1 MLTPMDIQQKKFH
14 VGLGYDKK
22 DVGAFFAEVAKDF
35 EQLFRSNAE
44 LTERVSILSDQL
56 QNYKS
61 KEAALDKSLM
71 LAEKDSEDKKAK
83 ASREAKNI
91 ELDAKNKAKAIVS
104 DAENRLN
111 EIKDEIEVLKSTY
124 AAYKSNF
131 ATLLKKQFEFL
142 GETDFD
148 VDSYIDER
156 AWSVIAGGASQES
169 PDDGSFGT
177 FSGDPQMRDPSL
189 GGLGSG
195 ISSFQSGGGFDN
207 PTTSTSAVYTSA
219 LSANENFVDPFNPTK
234 DNNRYNPFSKVTDE
248 PKSKKPNNQS
258 PKNSAPKVKPTSDK
272 MTKAEPKEEEK
283 AAPEK
288 KEAPKETPKQESA
301 PKAETKVD
309 DIPPITT
316 PVSEPETKPESEMK
330 AAEESSFSGDVEET
344 ASGVAMIS
352 DEIDNGEPEDDGFEF
367 V

>member
-22 DVGAFFAEVAKDF
+22 DVGTFFAEVAKDF

-111 EIKDEIEVLKSTY
+111 EIKEEIEVLKSTY

-131 ATLLKKQFEFL
+131 STLLKKQFEFL

-156 AWSVIAGGASQES
+156 AWSVIAGGGASQES
-169 PDDGSFGT
+169 SGDGSFGT

-272 MTKAEPKEEEK
+272 MTKAEPKTEEK

-301 PKAETKVD
+301 PKAETKVE
-309 DIPPITT
+309 DIPPIQT
-316 PVSEPETKPESEMK
+316 PVSDPEPETKASDEVGL
-330 AAEESSFSGDVEET
+330 SGDVEEA